1 MEVHRIKEDAVTYID
16 LQDWEE
22 NMKES
27 IYPLSTN
34 ILGRL
39 QGLEGGS
46 PEEGNPHG
54 GYERLQI
61 LEESTQTE
69 IQEVIKQT

>member
-1 MEVHRIKEDAVTYID
+1 MELTIDNPWRDLTMEVHRIKEDAVTYID

-22 NMKES
+22 KMKES

-39 QGLEGGS
+39 KGLEGG
-46 PEEGNPHG
+46 PP
-54 GYERLQI
+54 
-61 LEESTQTE
+61 
-69 IQEVIKQT
+69 